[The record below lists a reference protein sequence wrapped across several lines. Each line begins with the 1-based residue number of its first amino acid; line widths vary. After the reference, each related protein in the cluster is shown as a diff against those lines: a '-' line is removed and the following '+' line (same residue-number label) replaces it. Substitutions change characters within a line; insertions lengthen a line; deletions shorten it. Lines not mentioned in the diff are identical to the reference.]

1 MTGRPRSASDEAIF
15 EAVAAVVTAAGPA
28 GLTLAAVAGRVGL
41 SAPALAQRF
50 RSKQGLLAAFAAR
63 EATSVA
69 DAFAAA
75 RAGDADPVT
84 ALVTTLA
91 GMSGAG
97 TTRDGLANNLA
108 FLQMDLTDPELRP
121 HAVAHGRALRAG
133 IAALVADAVQARLLA
148 AGTLPE
154 ALAADLWAAYCGA
167 MVTWAIDGTGA
178 LRDWIAEH
186 LERILAPHRAY
197 ANEATPDDNQG
208 AACG

>member
-1 MTGRPRSASDEAIF
+1 
-15 EAVAAVVTAAGPA
+15 
-28 GLTLAAVAGRVGL
+28 
-41 SAPALAQRF
+41 
-50 RSKQGLLAAFAAR
+50 
-63 EATSVA
+63 
-69 DAFAAA
+69 
-75 RAGDADPVT
+75 VT

-197 ANEATPDDNQG
+197 ANEAAPDDHKG